1 MFVLSFDHE
10 LEELLEKSLAKG
22 LEKGVERLIDHGLI
36 YEITKITIDTIEQEI
51 CKIVNIAVLA
61 TIASSA
67 IGNSLVPQAQNT
79 IQNALKTSNES
90 TISKIQDILINL
102 LNSKYGQSKNEQIH
116 KNIREI
122 TDIEK
127 LSAMIQ
133 KVVEYDT
140 LDDFR
145 VNMRV

>member
-1 MFVLSFDHE
+1 MSLDHE
-10 LEELLEKSLAKG
+10 LEELIEKSLAKG

-67 IGNSLVPQAQNT
+67 IGNSLIPQAQNA
-79 IQNALKTSNES
+79 IQNTLKASNES
-90 TISKIQDILINL
+90 TISKVQEILINL
-102 LNSKYGQSKNEQIH
+102 INSKFGQNTDDKFHESIRQI
-116 KNIREI
+116 K
-122 TDIEK
+122 DFEK
-127 LSAMIQ
+127 LSTMIQ
-133 KVVEYDT
+133 KVVEYET

-145 VNMRV
+145 SNMRV